1 MTSPLALVTL
11 RPMQRETTTDEE
23 TQPQAEE
30 PAKPLFTPS
39 PRRRRLLSLL
49 LLAGGGAA
57 VLSLAPHW
65 PKERS
70 VDFRLDGEVG
80 TVVGFDVTW
89 SRPGADAEAVSGS
102 SFRFEPGR
110 APKIV
115 HTTVHLPDGSY
126 ALDIRVDRADRSD
139 SMQRT
144 LTLGDA
150 EQITV
155 PLR

>member
-1 MTSPLALVTL
+1 MTSPLPLVTL
-11 RPMQRETTTDEE
+11 RPMQPQTTTDEE
-23 TQPQAEE
+23 TQAEAE
-30 PAKPLFTPS
+30 GAAKPLFAPS
-39 PRRRRLLSLL
+39 PRRRQLLSLL
-49 LLAGGGAA
+49 LLAGAGAA

-70 VDFRLDGEVG
+70 IDFRLDGEVG

-89 SRPGADAEAVSGS
+89 SRSGAEAEPVSGS

-144 LTLGDA
+144 LKLGDGDR
-150 EQITV
+150 ITV

>member
-1 MTSPLALVTL
+1 
-11 RPMQRETTTDEE
+11 MQRETTTDEE
-23 TQPQAEE
+23 TPPQAEE

-57 VLSLAPHW
+57 FLSLAPHW

-89 SRPGADAEAVSGS
+89 SRPGAEAVGGS
-102 SFRFEPGR
+102 SLRFEPGR

-126 ALDIRVDRADRSD
+126 ALDIRIDRADRSD

>member
-1 MTSPLALVTL
+1 
-11 RPMQRETTTDEE
+11 MQGHTPTNEE
-23 TQPQAEE
+23 TPPQAEGSGTT
-30 PAKPLFTPS
+30 LFSPS

-57 VLSLAPHW
+57 LLSMAPHW

-70 VDFRLDGEVG
+70 VDFRLDEEHAS
-80 TVVGFDVTW
+80 VVGFDVTW
-89 SRPGADAEAVSGS
+89 TRVGAEADAVGGS
-102 SFRFEPGR
+102 SFRFDPGR

-139 SMQRT
+139 SIQRT
-144 LTLGDA
+144 LTLGDT
-150 EQITV
+150 EKITV

>member
-1 MTSPLALVTL
+1 
-11 RPMQRETTTDEE
+11 MQQGTTTDEGA
-23 TQPQAEE
+23 QPQTE
-30 PAKPLFTPS
+30 PAVPLFAPS

-57 VLSLAPHW
+57 LLSLAPHW

-70 VDFRLDGEVG
+70 VDFRLDGELS
-80 TVVGFDVTW
+80 TVVGVDVTW
-89 SRPGADAEAVSGS
+89 ARAGAEAEAVGGS

-126 ALDIRVDRADRSD
+126 ALDIRIDRADRSD

>member
-1 MTSPLALVTL
+1 
-11 RPMQRETTTDEE
+11 MQRDTTPDEE
-23 TQPQAEE
+23 TQPEAEGS
-30 PAKPLFTPS
+30 AKPLFAPS
-39 PRRRRLLSLL
+39 PLRRRLLSLL

-57 VLSLAPHW
+57 FLSLAPHW
-65 PKERS
+65 PKEHT
-70 VDFRLDGEVG
+70 VDFRLDGEIG

-89 SRPGADAEAVSGS
+89 SRAGAEAGAVSGS

-126 ALDIRVDRADRSD
+126 ALDIRIDRADRSD
-139 SMQRT
+139 SIQRT

-150 EQITV
+150 EKITV

>member
-1 MTSPLALVTL
+1 MQQGPTPDEQTEPQTKGAAVPLLS
-11 RPMQRETTTDEE
+11 
-23 TQPQAEE
+23 
-30 PAKPLFTPS
+30 PS

-49 LLAGGGAA
+49 LLAGGVAA
-57 VLSLAPHW
+57 LLSLAPHW
-65 PKERS
+65 PKERA
-70 VDFRLDGEVG
+70 VDFRLDGELG

-89 SRPGADAEAVSGS
+89 ARVGAEVEPIGGS
-102 SFRFEPGR
+102 SFRFEPGH

-126 ALDIRVDRADRSD
+126 ALDIRIDRADRSD
-139 SMQRT
+139 AIQRT

>member
-1 MTSPLALVTL
+1 MEP
-11 RPMQRETTTDEE
+11 RTTDDRAE
-23 TQPQAEE
+23 PQSGSVA
-30 PAKPLFTPS
+30 PLFVPS

-49 LLAGGGAA
+49 LLAGAGAA
-57 VLSLAPHW
+57 FLSLAPHW
-65 PKERS
+65 PKEHA
-70 VDFRLDGEVG
+70 VDFRLDVDPAS
-80 TVVGFDVTW
+80 VVGFDVTW
-89 SRPGADAEAVSGS
+89 TPASGPADAVSCS

-115 HTTVHLPDGSY
+115 HTTVQLPDGSY
-126 ALDIRVDRADRSD
+126 GLDITVQRADRSD
-139 SMQRT
+139 STQRT